1 MLPLREVTSSKYI
14 MINILINIP
23 INMPA
28 KSEHK
33 IMKHGTSS
41 VVVIPKPYRDYH
53 GLKPGTPV
61 MVLYDSLLLIVPK
74 NLEPVLKEKQHLIDQ
89 LLGQPS
95 QGGTQT

>member
-1 MLPLREVTSSKYI
+1 MMCTYI
-14 MINILINIP
+14 RLS

-61 MVLYDSLLLIVPK
+61 TVLYDTLLLIVPK
-74 NLEPVLKEKQHLIDQ
+74 NLEPLLREKQHLIDM
-89 LLGQPS
+89 LLGQKVE
-95 QGGTQT
+95 GEK